1 MKHHMSKSPRKLL
14 HLGAVAFAGGALAV
28 AFSSSPAW
36 SAVTAPNL
44 ASAAAASVVAA
55 TTVTNTGAT
64 TLSGNL
70 DLYPGTS
77 VTGFPPGIVGGTQ
90 NVGGPVGGPAN
101 TASNDVIAAYLQAMA
116 APATATMNTDLGGQ
130 SLTAGVYAASSG
142 LALTG
147 TVTLVGDASS
157 VFIFQSVSTLIV
169 APASHVVLS
178 GGVQACNV
186 FWQVGSSATLGTTA
200 SFVGNILALTS
211 ISMATGASL
220 QGRALVRNGGVTL
233 DGNVISSPTCNAV
246 PPTTTTSTTFD
257 HHVDHRVDHHVDHH
271 ADVAEHHHDG
281 SSAHLGAGYR
291 WWTAGP
297 GLFGLTLDVGRIHG
311 DAAGRRSR
319 DLRRHPSGHG
329 SSLVGLTDGHA
340 K

>member
-246 PPTTTTSTTFD
+246 PPTTTTSTTFTTTLTTALTTTLTTTPTSPNTTTT
-257 HHVDHRVDHHVDHH
+257 VPALISAPVTGGGPLAPASSGSPWTWVGFMAMLLGGGLVTFEGIRRVMV
-271 ADVAEHHHDG
+271 
-281 SSAHLGAGYR
+281 
-291 WWTAGP
+291 
-297 GLFGLTLDVGRIHG
+297 
-311 DAAGRRSR
+311 RRS
-319 DLRRHPSGHG
+319 
-329 SSLVGLTDGHA
+329 
-340 K
+340 

>member
-1 MKHHMSKSPRKLL
+1 MKHGMRKSPRKLL
-14 HLGAVAFAGGALAV
+14 HLGVVAFAGGAMTV
-28 AFSSSPAW
+28 AFTSSPAW

-44 ASAAAASVVAA
+44 GTAAAASVVAA

-77 VTGFPPGIVGGTQ
+77 VTGFPPGIIAGTQ

-101 TASNDVIAAYLQAMA
+101 IASNDVTAAYLQAMA

-130 SLTAGVYAASSG
+130 SLTSGVYAASSG
-142 LALTG
+142 LSLTG

-186 FWQVGSSATLGTTA
+186 IWQVGSSATLGTTA

-233 DGNVISSPTCNAV
+233 DGNVITSPTCNAV
-246 PPTTTTSTTFD
+246 VPTTTTSSTTTTTTSTTTSTTTPTSSGTTTTLPE
-257 HHVDHRVDHHVDHH
+257 V
-271 ADVAEHHHDG
+271 VAAPVTG
-281 SSAHLGAGYR
+281 GGPLSPASSSSPWSLLGF
-291 WWTAGP
+291 TAMLLGG
-297 GLFGLTLDVGRIHG
+297 GLVAFEGVRRIMV
-311 DAAGRRSR
+311 RRS
-319 DLRRHPSGHG
+319 
-329 SSLVGLTDGHA
+329 
-340 K
+340 